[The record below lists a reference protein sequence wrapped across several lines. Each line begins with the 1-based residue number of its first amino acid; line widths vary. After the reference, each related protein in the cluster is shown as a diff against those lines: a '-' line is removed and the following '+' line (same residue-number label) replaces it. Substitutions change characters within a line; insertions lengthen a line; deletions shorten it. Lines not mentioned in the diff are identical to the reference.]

1 MNSNPESG
9 HGVGV
14 QEAAAARAARRL
26 LLINLSLNGWNY
38 KVTFKVIINNR
49 EIVRIGGGG
58 RYVFSRFCGGD
69 ARKYM
74 CS

>member
-58 RYVFSRFCGGD
+58 TLRFFKVLRG
-69 ARKYM
+69 
-74 CS
+74 